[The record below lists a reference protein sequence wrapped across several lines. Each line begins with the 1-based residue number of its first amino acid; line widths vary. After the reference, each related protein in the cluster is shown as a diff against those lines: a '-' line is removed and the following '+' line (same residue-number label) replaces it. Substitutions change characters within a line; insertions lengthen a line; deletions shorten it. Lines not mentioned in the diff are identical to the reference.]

1 MERKSD
7 QNSFVLQENMKL
19 ITCPDQYYTSDAENN
34 DTNNNYIFVPLPF
47 DHNSQQFPV
56 IDEREERSN
65 ERHPLLLETSKRH
78 DYLPPVDETVLQENK
93 PGISWVSVAFGL
105 ANASIGV
112 GILNYP
118 FLYNRIGGW
127 ELATVV
133 QLGLL
138 ACLFI
143 SMSIIIYCSDIHGSC
158 SYHEVMSSMCGPKFK
173 SLVAADIA
181 LATYGICI
189 AYLVI
194 IGDQYERMFASLVGK
209 DFCKYW
215 FLDRRVMIAATSLL
229 MYPVCLL
236 KRLDFLRHTGP
247 LGIFA
252 MLYVVFLSIY
262 EHLNHTPETTA
273 ATTPINSSEEGLFS
287 ITSCIP
293 VMLFGYQCNEVIVP
307 IYASLRDRRMVNFI
321 KAALASYSVLLLL
334 YCTVGTLGYMTYGK
348 TVTQNV
354 MLMFNAKDPLVLLG
368 IFAIIFKMVVTY
380 PQMAFAGREACAD
393 ITKEYSSLPDQVH
406 DEREAGRR
414 FKVSSLWF
422 ISSVIISTVA
432 PHIGIVL
439 EVLGTLASFNV
450 FICPALCLIYL
461 TRRKDHEYSTTLKSC
476 MIISAI
482 ILVTVGLIFLTF
494 VLVQVYVDVKEAIE
508 HGSSSLCV
516 M

>member
-1 MERKSD
+1 
-7 QNSFVLQENMKL
+7 MKL
-19 ITCPDQYYTSDAENN
+19 ITFPENN
-34 DTNNNYIFVPLPF
+34 YFSGPDENNNIIIHNNYDVSF
-47 DHNSQQFPV
+47 HNSQQFPV
-56 IDEREERSN
+56 IEEERTH
-65 ERHPLLLETSKRH
+65 ERYPLLLETSKRH
-78 DYLPPVDETVLQENK
+78 DYVAPLPEVLEEEPK
-93 PGISWVSVAFGL
+93 PGISWISVAFGL

-127 ELATVV
+127 EWATVV
-133 QLGLL
+133 QLALL

-194 IGDQYERMFASLVGK
+194 IGDQYDRMFASLIGK
-209 DFCKYW
+209 DFCKHW
-215 FLDRRVMIAATSLL
+215 FLDRKFMIAATSLL

-252 MLYVVFLSIY
+252 MLYVVFLAGY
-262 EHLNHTPETTA
+262 EHWNHVPETNVQAVSTTTA
-273 ATTPINSSEEGLFS
+273 TPKSSEEGLFS
-287 ITSCIP
+287 IMSCIP

-307 IYASLRDRRMVNFI
+307 IYASLRDRRMANFL
-321 KAALASYSVLLLL
+321 KAAFTSYAILLLL
-334 YCTVGTLGYMTYGK
+334 YCTVGTLGFLTYGEG
-348 TVTQNV
+348 VAQNV

-380 PQMAFAGREACAD
+380 PQMAFAGREAYSD
-393 ITKEYSSLPDQVH
+393 ITKEFSDLPDEMYEEQ
-406 DEREAGRR
+406 EGGRR
-414 FKVSSLWF
+414 FRVSTVWF
-422 ISSVIISTVA
+422 ISSVVISTVA

-439 EVLGTLASFNV
+439 ELMGTLASFNV
-450 FICPALCLIYL
+450 FICPALCLIFL
-461 TRRKDHEYSTTLKSC
+461 TRRKDRQYSFRSKFL

-482 ILVTVGLIFLTF
+482 VLMCVGIFFLTF
-494 VLVQVYVDVKEAIE
+494 VLVQVYYDVRAAIE
-508 HGSSSLCV
+508 AGSSSICV
-516 M
+516 L